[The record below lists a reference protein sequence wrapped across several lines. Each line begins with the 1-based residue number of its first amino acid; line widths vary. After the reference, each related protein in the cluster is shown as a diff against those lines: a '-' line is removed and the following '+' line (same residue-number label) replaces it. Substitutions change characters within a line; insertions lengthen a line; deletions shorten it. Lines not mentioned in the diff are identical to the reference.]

1 MILKINA
8 VIIIIMAF
16 KEKLSKWISLD
27 DKIYNM
33 NEELALYRSERK
45 ELAEDINKIAIERN
59 LEHKTIE
66 FAGGNLRF
74 QRKKQT
80 STLSIKYV
88 QQCLMECISDEEK
101 VKFIMDYIK
110 DNRESKF
117 VNVIS
122 RTRE

>member
-1 MILKINA
+1 
-8 VIIIIMAF
+8 MAF

-80 STLSIKYV
+80 PTLSIKYV
-88 QQCLMECISDEEK
+88 QQCLMECISNEDQ
-101 VKFIMDYIK
+101 VKYIMDYIK